1 MNYTQLKQFIFS
13 YFHSNLTDIA
23 RDIQAKNLPERAK
36 SILIN
41 QEVERVKND
50 LGKILI
56 VEYSHID
63 RSKLFM
69 LLQYCYS
76 VMSFEYRNVVWPY
89 EYMAFS
95 RRNGELWESFCKA
108 AWDHSLLPNLYRIS
122 APSFHEVRNSFRDR
136 IINHTQGNQYQHH
149 IVNDVDSVF
158 ELVGEI
164 NMVEDE
170 MFNLNGRN
178 YIIDFKSGFGS
189 NEKGNTL
196 RLIAVGRAYKHWDPN
211 VNLLF
216 LVRQNEN
223 NNYLE
228 TIRRNNIWE
237 VHCGDAAYQ
246 KIDELTNAGIC
257 EIRREAIDFRNDL
270 SPKFWSYLVN
280 TNLADYLNW

>member
-1 MNYTQLKQFIFS
+1 MNYVQLKQEIFA
-13 YFHSNLTDIA
+13 YFHSHLAATTI
-23 RDIQAKNLPERAK
+23 DIQSRQLPRALK
-36 SILIN
+36 SKLIN
-41 QEVERVKND
+41 QAVELVKND
-50 LGKILI
+50 LGERL
-56 VEYSHID
+56 VVQYPWLD

-76 VMSFEYRNVVWPY
+76 VMSFEYRNIVWPY

-95 RRNGELWESFCKA
+95 RRNGELWERFCKA
-108 AWDHSLLPNLYRIS
+108 AWDHSQLPNLHRIE
-122 APSFHEVRNSFRDR
+122 APSFNEVRNNFRNR
-136 IINHTQGNQYQHH
+136 IFNYTQGNPNQNN
-149 IVNDVDSVF
+149 IVNEVDSVF
-158 ELVGEI
+158 ELVGDI

-178 YIIDFKSGFGS
+178 HIIDFKSGFGS

-196 RLIAVGRAYKHWDPN
+196 RLIAVGRAYKHWDSN

-228 TIRRNNIWE
+228 TIRRSNLWM
-237 VHCGDAAYQ
+237 VHCGNEAYR

-270 SPKFWSYLVN
+270 SPDFWSYLVRN
-280 TNLADYLNW
+280 NLTNYLDW